1 MNIAFLLTPKASVSC
16 LYDDCTVRQGLEK
29 MKAHGYTSI
38 PVITRDNK
46 YAGAVSEGDF
56 LWYLVRQYGDTPLN
70 IGDTDGDLVKDILQP
85 DRNPPAKITESADVL
100 IRRAVN
106 QNFVPVVDDLGNFIG
121 IVTRKDIIKYLYKER
136 ERTTAPAQAAWS
148 AL

>member
-56 LWYLVRQYGDTPLN
+56 LWYLVRQYGDTPLD
-70 IGDTDGDLVKDILQP
+70 IGDTDGDLVKDIL
-85 DRNPPAKITESADVL
+85 ESIEGLDSEL
-100 IRRAVN
+100 TGYD
-106 QNFVPVVDDLGNFIG
+106 QDE
-121 IVTRKDIIKYLYKER
+121 IIKELDDTPPNVEFKEYD
-136 ERTTAPAQAAWS
+136 ESTADDVEFITCPECGHKFPK
-148 AL
+148 